1 MGGPDTGSAGSDAG
15 EKNLPQDAGQGARKK
30 RKHQMLSSYTILL
43 IITVAIGILTMVMAR
58 FTPAIKAVKV
68 SDIISSPVKG
78 VLDGIEISL
87 FLLIFGGCMG
97 IVNKVGA
104 IETGI
109 RALVRRL
116 EGRELVLVP
125 VIMAIFAVLGSAY
138 GFCEETIP
146 FYALLGSVMYLAGYD
161 TMVSSATVL
170 FGAGVGC
177 LGSTVNPFANGV
189 AIATLH
195 DKGIECNQVVI
206 IALGAILCVMA
217 YCVSLFFILRY
228 AKRIQ
233 RDKGSSILSLQE
245 REACERDFGRNGGKG
260 LLTKENSTLSRTQ
273 KVTLVLFA
281 LTFVVMI
288 CGFVPWK
295 DFGINVFDA
304 GASSHEQTQQLSGK
318 QVESDWNGNDD
329 MTGDYGEITS
339 VSKGTSVKTTQTVED
354 SQSWTGWLTGASIG
368 DWYFNEAS
376 TWFFVMAIVIALV
389 AHLSEA
395 EAVDAFIGGA
405 GDMVGVA
412 LVVGLSR
419 SIELLM
425 NMSGL
430 DQLILTSA
438 SHSLKGLSAAVFTP
452 LCYLVYLG
460 LSVII
465 TSTSAL
471 ASVSMPIMGPLAQ
484 VLHFSPDVVV
494 MIFVAANGLANL
506 FSPTAIFLPGL
517 MLAHVGYGTYLRWSW
532 KPIVVIG
539 VLSVVILTVAMMIL

>member
-1 MGGPDTGSAGSDAG
+1 MSGPDTGTAGLDAG
-15 EKNLPQDAGQGARKK
+15 EKNMPQDTGRRARKK

-109 RALVRRL
+109 RALVRHL

-245 REACERDFGRNGGKG
+245 REACEKDFGSNGGKA

-295 DFGINVFDA
+295 DFGVNVFDA
-304 GASSHEQTQQLSGK
+304 GASSHEETTQLSGK
-318 QVESDWNGNDD
+318 QIESDWNGNDD

-339 VSKGTSVKTTQTVED
+339 VSKGTSAKTTQTVED
-354 SQSWTGWLTGASIG
+354 SQSWTGWLTGSSIG

-438 SHSLKGLSAAVFTP
+438 SHSLKGLSAMVFTP

-539 VLSVVILTVAMMIL
+539 VLSVVILTAAMMIL

>member
-1 MGGPDTGSAGSDAG
+1 MSGPDTGTAGLDAG
-15 EKNLPQDAGQGARKK
+15 EKNMPQDTGRRARKK

-245 REACERDFGRNGGKG
+245 REACEKDFGSNGGKA

-295 DFGINVFDA
+295 DFGVNVFDA
-304 GASSHEQTQQLSGK
+304 GASSHEETTQLSGK
-318 QVESDWNGNDD
+318 QIESDWNGNDD

-339 VSKGTSVKTTQTVED
+339 VSKGTSAKTTQTVED
-354 SQSWTGWLTGASIG
+354 SQSWTGWLTGSSIG

-438 SHSLKGLSAAVFTP
+438 SHSLKGLSAMVFTP

-539 VLSVVILTVAMMIL
+539 VLSVVILTAAMMIL

>member
-1 MGGPDTGSAGSDAG
+1 MGGPNTGSAGPDAG
-15 EKNLPQDAGQGARKK
+15 REGIPQGVRKR
-30 RKHQMLSSYTILL
+30 RKHQMLSSYSILL

-58 FTPAIKAVKV
+58 VTPAIRAVKV
-68 SDIISSPVKG
+68 SDIVSSPVKG

-109 RALVRRL
+109 RALVRHL

-125 VIMAIFAVLGSAY
+125 VVMAIFAILGSAY

-195 DKGIECNQVVI
+195 DKGIECNQAVI

-217 YCVSLFFILRY
+217 YCVALFFILRY
-228 AKRIQ
+228 ARRVQ

-245 REACERDFGRNGGKG
+245 REACDEAFGHNGGEA

-295 DFGINVFDA
+295 DFGVGVFDA
-304 GASSHEQTQQLSGK
+304 GASSHQESQQLSASD
-318 QVESDWNGNDD
+318 VREDWNGNDD
-329 MTGDYGEITS
+329 MTGDYGQMTE
-339 VSKGTSVKTTQTVED
+339 VSKGTHATVTRTVED

-389 AHLSEA
+389 ARLSEQ

-405 GDMVGVA
+405 GEMVGVA

-438 SHSLKGLSAAVFTP
+438 SHSLKGLSAMVFTP

-460 LSVII
+460 LSIII

-539 VLSVVILTVAMMIL
+539 VLSVVILTAAMMVL

>member
-1 MGGPDTGSAGSDAG
+1 MSDP
-15 EKNLPQDAGQGARKK
+15 KAGQDQSLAANSTERKAK
-30 RKHQMLSSYTILL
+30 DKKQHQMISSYTILL
-43 IITVAIGILTMVMAR
+43 IITVILGIATIVMAQ
-58 FTPAIKAVKV
+58 FNSDITAVKI
-68 SDIISSPVKG
+68 SDIVTSPVMG

-97 IVNKVGA
+97 IVNKIGA

-109 RALVRRL
+109 RALVRKL
-116 EGRELVLVP
+116 KGRELVLVP
-125 VIMAIFAVLGSAY
+125 VIMAIFAVLGSTY

-146 FYALLGSVMYLAGYD
+146 FYALLGSTMYLAGYD
-161 TMVSSATVL
+161 TIVSSATVL

-195 DKGIECNQVVI
+195 DVGIECNQAVI
-206 IALGAILCVMA
+206 IMLGVILVVMA
-217 YCVSLFFILRY
+217 YLVSLAFILHY
-228 AKRIQ
+228 AHKLQ
-233 RDKGSSILSLQE
+233 RDKGSTILSLQE
-245 REACERDFGRNGGKG
+245 QQACEEAFGNGKG
-260 LLTKENSTLSRTQ
+260 DEYLTDENSTLSKTQ

-288 CGFVPWK
+288 MGFVPWA
-295 DFGINVFDA
+295 DFGPNIFDA
-304 GASSHEQTQQLSGK
+304 GASSHEETTELSAEDIQT
-318 QVESDWNGNDD
+318 DWNDSDD
-329 MTGDYGEITS
+329 MTGNYGEIT
-339 VSKGTSVKTTQTVED
+339 VSDESSGEVTQTVED

-395 EAVDAFIGGA
+395 ETVDAFIGGA

-419 SIELLM
+419 AIELIM

-430 DQLILTSA
+430 DQLILNSA
-438 SHSLKGLSAAVFTP
+438 SQSLQGLSAAVFTP

-460 LSVII
+460 LSIII

-471 ASVSMPIMGPLAQ
+471 ASVSMPIMGPLA
-484 VLHFSPDVVV
+484 VALGFSPDVIV

-517 MLAHVGYGTYLRWSW
+517 MLAHVGYNTYLKWAW
-532 KPIVVIG
+532 KPILVIG
-539 VLSVVILTVAMMIL
+539 LLSVVILTVAMMVL

>member
-1 MGGPDTGSAGSDAG
+1 MSDQNLSQEAAPDP
-15 EKNLPQDAGQGARKK
+15 NLPNAPTGVEGKARGK
-30 RKHQMLSSYTILL
+30 RKHQMISSYTILL
-43 IITVAIGILTMVMAR
+43 IITVVIGIATMLIAR
-58 FTPAIKAVKV
+58 VTSKVTAVKV

-189 AIATLH
+189 AIASLH
-195 DKGIECNQVVI
+195 DKGIECNQVTI
-206 IALGAILCVMA
+206 IALGALLCVMA

-228 AKRIQ
+228 ARRIQ

-245 REACERDFGRNGGKG
+245 REACDEAFGGKDSSQV
-260 LLTKENSTLSRTQ
+260 LTRENSTLTGTQ

-281 LTFVVMI
+281 LTVVVMI
-288 CGFVPWK
+288 AGFVPWG
-295 DFGINVFDA
+295 DFGVSVFDA
-304 GASSHEQTQQLSGK
+304 GASSHEETQQLDASAVK
-318 QVESDWNGNDD
+318 SDWNDTSADKYGT
-329 MTGDYGEITS
+329 MTSI
-339 VSKGTSVKTTQTVED
+339 SKGTKATTTSTVED

-376 TWFFVMAIVIALV
+376 TWFFVMAIIIALV
-389 AHLSEA
+389 ARLSEA
-395 EAVDAFIGGA
+395 DTVDAFIGGA

-419 SIELLM
+419 AIELLM

-438 SHSLKGLSAAVFTP
+438 SHSLQGLSAMVFTP

-460 LSVII
+460 LSIII

-517 MLAHVGYGTYLRWSW
+517 MLAHVGYGTYLRWAW

-539 VLSVVILTVAMMIL
+539 VLSVAILTAAMMIL